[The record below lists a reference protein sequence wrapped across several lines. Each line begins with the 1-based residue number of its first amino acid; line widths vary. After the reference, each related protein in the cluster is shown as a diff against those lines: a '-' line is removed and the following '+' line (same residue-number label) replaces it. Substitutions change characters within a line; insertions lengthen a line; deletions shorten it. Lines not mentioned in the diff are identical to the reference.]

1 MKKKRVVF
9 LDRDG
14 TLNRDVG
21 FPGHWSQIHIYPYA
35 FDAVR
40 RIREAGLAAVV
51 ITNQSGIGR
60 GFFSE
65 DDLAAL
71 HARFAAAFEKHR
83 ARLDGFFHCPHFSS
97 SVPAAAESDCS
108 CRKPNPALGLRA
120 AAELGLDLQ
129 GSYMVGDKAA
139 DVLFGLNV
147 GASPVLVLTG
157 YGRQSSRELEAAGVR
172 AAHTAEDLA
181 AAADWICGRERRP
194 SSGPGHP
201 RGRGGSGH
209 APV

>member
-1 MKKKRVVF
+1 VKKKRVVF

-21 FPGHWSQIHIYPYA
+21 YPAHWSQVHIYPYA

-40 RIREAGLAAVV
+40 TIRKSGLAAVV
-51 ITNQSGIGR
+51 ITNQSGVGR

-65 DDLAAL
+65 DELAAL
-71 HARFAAAFEKHR
+71 HELFAAAFEKR
-83 ARLDGFFHCPHFSS
+83 GARLDGFFHCPHFSAGP
-97 SVPAAAESDCS
+97 VTAESDCS
-108 CRKPNPALGLRA
+108 CRKPNPGLGVRA
-120 AAELGLDLQ
+120 AAQLGLELE

-147 GASPVLVLTG
+147 GAVPVLVLTG
-157 YGRQSSRELEAAGVR
+157 YGPRSLRELEAAGIR
-172 AAHTAEDLA
+172 PAHVAENVA
-181 AAADWICGRERRP
+181 AAADWISGRERRP
-194 SSGPGHP
+194 SSGAGHP
-201 RGRGGSGH
+201 PGRDGSGH

>member
-21 FPGHWSQIHIYPYA
+21 YPGDWSQIHIYPFA
-35 FDAVR
+35 FEAVR
-40 RIREAGLAAVV
+40 KIRKAGLAAVV

-65 DDLAAL
+65 EDLL
-71 HARFAAAFEKHR
+71 RVHREFGAAFAR
-83 ARLDGFFHCPHFSS
+83 RRVRLDGFFHCPHFSPGLS
-97 SVPAAAESDCS
+97 AAGESDCP

-129 GSYMVGDKAA
+129 GAYMVGDKAA

-147 GASPVLVLTG
+147 GALPILVLTG
-157 YGRQSSRELEAAGVR
+157 YGRRSLRDLETSGVR
-172 AAHTAEDLA
+172 PAHVAQDLG
-181 AAADWICGRERRP
+181 AAADWIAARERQALP
-194 SSGPGHP
+194 KADHHSQGSGG
-201 RGRGGSGH
+201 GH

>member
-1 MKKKRVVF
+1 VKKKRVAF

-21 FPGHWSQIHIYPYA
+21 YPGHWSQIHIYPYA
-35 FDAVR
+35 YDAVR
-40 RIREAGLAAVV
+40 RIRSAGLAAVV

-65 DDLAAL
+65 EELAAL
-71 HARFAAAFEKHR
+71 HERFAAAFEKRR
-83 ARLDGFFHCPHFSS
+83 ARLDGFFHCPHFSPA
-97 SVPAAAESDCS
+97 VPASAESDCP

-120 AAELGLDLQ
+120 AEELGLDLQ
-129 GSYMVGDKAA
+129 GSYMIGDKAA

-147 GASPVLVLTG
+147 GAVPVLVLTG
-157 YGRQSSRELEAAGVR
+157 YGPRSLHDLEAAGVR
-172 AAHTAEDLA
+172 PAHVAQNLA
-181 AAADWICGRERRP
+181 AAADWICARERRAL
-194 SSGPGHP
+194 SGPGHP
-201 RGRGGSGH
+201 PGRGGSGH

>member
-1 MKKKRVVF
+1 VKKKRVVF

-21 FPGHWSQIHIYPYA
+21 YPGHWSQIQIYPYA

-65 DDLAAL
+65 EDLAAL
-71 HARFAAAFEKHR
+71 HQRFAAAFENHG
-83 ARLDGFFHCPHFSS
+83 ARLDGFFHCPHFSAPA
-97 SVPAAAESDCS
+97 PAAAESDCT
-108 CRKPNPALGLRA
+108 CRKPGPALGLRA
-120 AAELGLDLQ
+120 AAELGLNLR

-139 DVLFGLNV
+139 DVLFGINV
-147 GASPVLVLTG
+147 GAVPVLVLTG
-157 YGRQSSRELEAAGVR
+157 YGPRSLRDLDAAGIR
-172 AAHTAEDLA
+172 PAHVAQNLA
-181 AAADWICGRERRP
+181 AAADWICGRERRA

-201 RGRGGSGH
+201 SGRGGSGH

>member
-1 MKKKRVVF
+1 VVF

-21 FPGHWSQIHIYPYA
+21 YPGHWSQIHIYPYA

-40 RIREAGLAAVV
+40 KIRKAGLAAVV

-71 HARFAAAFEKHR
+71 HECFAAAFEKRR
-83 ARLDGFFHCPHFSS
+83 ARLDGFFHCPHFSP

-120 AAELGLDLQ
+120 AAELGLDLE
-129 GSYMVGDKAA
+129 GSYIIGDKAA

-157 YGRQSSRELEAAGVR
+157 YGKPSSRELAAAGIR
-172 AAHTAEDLA
+172 PAHVAEDLA
-181 AAADWICGRERRP
+181 AAADWICARERRA
-194 SSGPGHP
+194 SSGSGHP